1 MRWFTIKK
9 IFILIFLILFGF
21 IVYNIVFSSKDKYPL
36 AKVYR
41 LESSIVYDGDL
52 SIEGIEQVK
61 KLYSEDINNIILNS
75 LGGEINLGMDLGEWI
90 YDHKLDVTIK
100 YTAFSSAANYIFPA
114 GQRKFL
120 YKNSFIGWHGG
131 ATQEPTTFYEK
142 LFVKFILSDYIKKSK
157 LREEN
162 YFKKINVNPRITTLG
177 QQEVYKKYGKEY
189 KGWTYSLDALSEL
202 GVNNI
207 ILIDE
212 EWSPITEF
220 KSAKLFII
228 DNSKVL

>member
-1 MRWFTIKK
+1 M
-9 IFILIFLILFGF
+9 
-21 IVYNIVFSSKDKYPL
+21 

-52 SIEGIEQVK
+52 SEEGIEQVK
-61 KLYSEDINNIILNS
+61 KLYSKDINNIILNS

-100 YTAFSSAANYIFPA
+100 YAAFSSAANYIFPA
-114 GQRKFL
+114 GQKEFL

-142 LFVKFILSDYIKKSK
+142 LCVKFILNDYIKRSK
-157 LREEN
+157 IREEN
-162 YFKKINVNPRITTLG
+162 YFKKINVNPKITTLG
-177 QQEVYKKYGKEY
+177 QQEVYKKYEVGY
-189 KGWTYSLDALSEL
+189 KGWTYSLNTLNKL
-202 GVNNI
+202 GINDIV
-207 ILIDE
+207 LIDG

-220 KSAKLFII
+220 EGAKLFII
-228 DNSKVL
+228 EIFD